1 MPVVKLKRMGATE
14 QIDDYERVRKIH
26 RVLVMH
32 YVEGISQA
40 EIAKRTGISHPTV
53 NRLVKEGHERGF
65 VQISV
70 KSPFQS
76 LFELEQQLVEAGG
89 LREAIVTPSV
99 SELEEVNLTTAGK
112 AAAEFLLAN
121 LRDGDT
127 VCVSGGQGV
136 SAVVNALNPSHAY
149 DVTVVPAT
157 GGVQG
162 KHFIDVNHVAARLA
176 AKLQGRAFQIHAPIF
191 AASREERDVLMS
203 LQSVREVLARAREA
217 RVALVGIGSVH
228 SDKSTYFNLQT
239 TGKLQ
244 LPDLGQSGAAGE
256 LVAHLIDRK
265 GELCDYPLN
274 ERVVALTPAEFKAV
288 PLSIGISAGERK
300 AEPIA
305 SVLSGGFLDALAT
318 DEATAAR
325 VVDILKG

>member
-1 MPVVKLKRMGATE
+1 MGATD

-32 YVEGISQA
+32 YVEGLSQA

-127 VCVSGGQGV
+127 VCVSGGRGV
-136 SAVVNALNPSHAY
+136 SAVINALAPSRAY

-162 KHFIDVNHVAARLA
+162 KHFTDVNHLA
-176 AKLQGRAFQIHAPIF
+176 AQMANRLQGRAFQIHAPVF
-191 AASREERDVLMS
+191 ADTKQERDVIRSMH
-203 LQSVREVLARAREA
+203 SVREVLARARDA
-217 RVALVGIGSVH
+217 AIAVVGIGSVI
-228 SDKSTYFNLQT
+228 SEISTYYSLRPSA
-239 TGKLQ
+239 TGSA
-244 LPDLGQSGAAGE
+244 DLSKTGAAGE
-256 LVAHLIDRK
+256 LVAHLLDRS
-265 GELCDYPLN
+265 GTLCDYELN
-274 ERVVALTPAEFKAV
+274 ERVVGLSLEEFRAIPLTV
-288 PLSIGISAGERK
+288 GISSGQRK

-305 SVLSGGFLDALAT
+305 SVLRGGFLDALAT

>member
-1 MPVVKLKRMGATE
+1 MA
-14 QIDDYERVRKIH
+14 
-26 RVLVMH
+26 
-32 YVEGISQA
+32 
-40 EIAKRTGISHPTV
+40 
-53 NRLVKEGHERGF
+53 
-65 VQISV
+65 
-70 KSPFQS
+70 
-76 LFELEQQLVEAGG
+76 
-89 LREAIVTPSV
+89 
-99 SELEEVNLTTAGK
+99 
-112 AAAEFLLAN
+112 
-121 LRDGDT
+121 
-127 VCVSGGQGV
+127 
-136 SAVVNALNPSHAY
+136 
-149 DVTVVPAT
+149 VVPAT

-191 AASREERDVLMS
+191 AASREEARRADVLA
-203 LQSVREVLARAREA
+203 VGARVLARAREA